1 VLFVLACLG
10 DTALSVKEHAM
21 LVVEEKTFTSPIP
34 KLVRFFRRSRDAWKV
49 KCCTAKVALK
59 RVKNEVYALRK
70 SRDEWKELARQQEQ
84 ELKQL
89 RRELEEQK
97 LTIG

>member
-1 VLFVLACLG
+1 
-10 DTALSVKEHAM
+10 M

-34 KLVRFFRRSRDAWKV
+34 KLVRFFRRSRDGWKL
-49 KCCTAKVALK
+49 KCRKAKALLK
-59 RVKNEVYALRK
+59 RVKNEAYALRK